1 MSSLRFENV
10 SKSYLRGPAEIH
22 AFANIDLQIEDGDFV
37 CLLGPSG
44 CGKTTML
51 RLFAGLEQPS
61 AGTVLVDSRAVRG
74 PGPDRAVVF
83 QQFALFPWMTVQQNI
98 EFGPRCVGASKLE
111 RQNKSKHYIEL
122 IGLKGHEHAFP
133 HQLSGGMQQRVAIAR
148 SYAINPRVLL
158 MDEPF
163 GALDTQTRQI
173 MQESLMDLI
182 NREPKTVLFVTHS
195 VEEALYMA
203 DRVIVLGRRPASV
216 KADFHISTIRRE
228 RDWQSRLS
236 TELLGDPK
244 FNELREEVWS
254 ILRQEINS
262 ERQSVRTA

>member
-10 SKSYLRGPAEIH
+10 SKAYARGSEQVQ
-22 AFANIDLQIEDGDFV
+22 AFANLNLQIGEGAFV

-51 RLFAGLEQPS
+51 RLFAGLESPTS
-61 AGTVLVDSRAVRG
+61 GNVLADSKAVRG

-98 EFGPRCVGASKLE
+98 EFGPRCVGVAKSE
-111 RQNKSKHYIEL
+111 RQRRSRHYIEL
-122 IGLKGHEHAFP
+122 MDLRGYEDAFP

-148 SYAINPRVLL
+148 SYAINPRILL

-173 MQESLMDLI
+173 MQESLMDLVS
-182 NREPKTVLFVTHS
+182 REPKTVLFVTHS

-216 KADFHISTIRRE
+216 KADLDISEIRRS
-228 RDWQSRLS
+228 RGWQSRLS
-236 TELLGDPK
+236 TELLGDPD
-244 FNELREEVWS
+244 FNRLRENVWS
-254 ILRQEINS
+254 ILRHEI
-262 ERQSVRTA
+262 VTK